1 MVVLVV
7 VLVVVFVVVLVF
19 LGAEQSP
26 RWALA
31 IPGNYRVALFV

>member
-26 RWALA
+26 RSARA
-31 IPGNYRVALFV
+31 IPGIYRLAVFV